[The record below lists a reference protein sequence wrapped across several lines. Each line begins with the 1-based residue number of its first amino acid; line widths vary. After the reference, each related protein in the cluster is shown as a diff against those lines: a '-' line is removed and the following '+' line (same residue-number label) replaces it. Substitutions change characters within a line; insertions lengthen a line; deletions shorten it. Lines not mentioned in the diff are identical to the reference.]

1 LLTPNGPAQPA
12 QLRSPCVTNST
23 CAYWKLAGAVM
34 KPAFADTVLDK
45 LLAYVGFAG
54 RLADQR
60 SGAER

>member
-1 LLTPNGPAQPA
+1 
-12 QLRSPCVTNST
+12 LR
-23 CAYWKLAGAVM
+23 KLAGAVM